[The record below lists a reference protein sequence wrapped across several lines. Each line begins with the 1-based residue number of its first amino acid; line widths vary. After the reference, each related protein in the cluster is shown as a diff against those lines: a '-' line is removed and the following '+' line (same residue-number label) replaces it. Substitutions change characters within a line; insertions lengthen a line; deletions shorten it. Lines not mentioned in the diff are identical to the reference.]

1 MKTKKILLP
10 ILVLLIAVGITFV
23 ILKTRKKPQPVE
35 VPHLGPLVETVRL
48 EPVTRNVVVVGTG
61 TVQSRHEVDITPQVK
76 GRVVKMS
83 PNLVAGGTFREGE
96 LLFAIEDVDYQLAID
111 LARASLAQTELD
123 LQRNAN
129 LARVARQEWEALHP
143 GGQTEPDPLVVYEPQ
158 MKSAQAQRDAA
169 AANLKQAEINLQRTQ
184 VLAPFDGY
192 VRSEQVE
199 IGQYLTAGAP
209 VAKIIGTAQT
219 EIAVPL
225 PLDELVWLDIP
236 ETGGTEFGSPAKIE
250 LRTGGE
256 VFRWQGQVSRALGE
270 IDPRNRMAHIMVLVT
285 DPVSERGKNGHLL
298 NRLLPG
304 MFVKVLLHGEQL
316 SQVFAIPRGA
326 LRDNDTVWLANEDNT
341 LTMRNVEII
350 RHEPHEVLV
359 RSGVNNGDRL
369 ILTNLSGAAEGMLLR
384 PQSPG
389 ARQ

>member
-1 MKTKKILLP
+1 MRTKKILLP
-10 ILVLLIAVGITFV
+10 IVVLLIAVGVTFV
-23 ILKTRKKPQPVE
+23 ILKTRKKPEPVE
-35 VPHLGPLVETVRL
+35 VPHLGPLVETIRL
-48 EPVTRNVVVVGTG
+48 EPVTRNVVVTGTG
-61 TVQSRHEVDITPQVK
+61 TVQSRNEVDITPQVK
-76 GRVVKMS
+76 GRVVTIS
-83 PNLVAGGTFREGE
+83 PNLVAGGTFRKGE

-111 LARASLAQTELD
+111 LAKANLAQAELE

-129 LARVARQEWEALHP
+129 LARVARQEWDALHP

-158 MKSAQAQRDAA
+158 MKSAQAQREAA

-184 VLAPFDGY
+184 VFAPFDGY

-199 IGQYLTAGAP
+199 IGQYLAAATP
-209 VAKIIGTAQT
+209 VAKIVGTAQT

-236 ETGGTEFGSPAKIE
+236 ETGGTGTGSRADIE

-256 VFRWQGQVSRALGE
+256 VFRWHGLVSRALGD
-270 IDPRNRMAHIMVLVT
+270 IDPRNRMAHIMILVK
-285 DPVSERGKNGHLL
+285 DPVSERGKNGHLP

-326 LRDNDTVWLANEDNT
+326 LRDHDTVWLVKEDNT
-341 LTMRNVEII
+341 LTMSEVEII
-350 RHEPHEVLV
+350 RHEPSEVLV
-359 RSGVNNGDRL
+359 RSGVGVGDRL

-384 PQSPG
+384 PQTAEQS
-389 ARQ
+389 Q